1 MRSAGGGGGRVIF
14 VWEREEEE
22 EEDRLD
28 GPDDVEAEES
38 IVVVGVKRS
47 EEWVVA

>member
-22 EEDRLD
+22 DDRLD
-28 GPDDVEAEES
+28 GPDDAEVEES